1 MNKETMNNRREE
13 INQKITALRK
23 ESQLIS
29 ELRESMKVSA
39 LENIFSSVELMEGTE
54 LAINFRNVQLINNET
69 GFDLA
74 KLSIDSDFID
84 FSSMKK
90 KTVVNF
96 QFNGGRTEEVKFLPS
111 MAEFINVAS
120 KNEELIIQEFDK
132 ASKFMSGVN
141 DELREDIR
149 ILDREDSDIRFDMIK
164 KVEDTI
170 LDQMQSEKGFDLV
183 ATRKDDDEKFPFIS
197 RDGLQVSF
205 DFKVNQ
211 VSNVKILSMTKSGK
225 TATVE
230 ITQIFNERVSS
241 FTEKVRMSNL
251 KQLIS
256 SQRRKLEDV
265 EKGVMVFA

>member
-1 MNKETMNNRREE
+1 MNKEAMNNRREE
-13 INQKITALRK
+13 INQKITALSI

-29 ELRESMKVSA
+29 ELRTSLKIQV
-39 LENIFSSVELMEGTE
+39 LENVFSGIELIEGTD
-54 LAINFRNVQLINNET
+54 LLINARGAQLINQST

-74 KLSIDSDFID
+74 KLSVDSDYID

-96 QFNGGRTEEVKFLPS
+96 RFNGGRTEEVKFLSS

-120 KNEELIIQEFDK
+120 KNEEFILQEFDK
-132 ASKFMSGVN
+132 ANSVMSDVKN
-141 DELREDIR
+141 ELREETR
-149 ILDREDSDIRFDMIK
+149 ILEREDSDIRFDIIK
-164 KVEDTI
+164 KVEDSI
-170 LDQMQSEKGFDLV
+170 LSQMKSEKGFDLV
-183 ATRKDDDEKFPFIS
+183 ATKRDDDEKFPFIN

-211 VSNVKILSMTKSGK
+211 VSNVKILDMTKSGK

-230 ITQIFNERVSS
+230 IFQNFNNRVSS

-251 KQLIS
+251 KLLIN

-265 EKGVMVFA
+265 EKGDMVFA